1 MAQRLIVTHHSPD
14 LDAIASVWLLKR
26 FDSQDFA
33 DAKISFVD
41 PGETISPEVVKSLGF
56 EMDQVTHTDTG
67 LGKFDHHQPERAHQ
81 RICATSL
88 VYDHICEIQPDKK
101 DDQALAALSEYVT
114 NIDHFGEVHWPEASL
129 PRFAFTLPELIH
141 GLELLELH
149 DDDSQLHFG
158 FTCLDSAYA
167 TLKQFFKAH
176 DLLAEKAVRFELPI
190 GNCVAIET
198 ANDDV
203 IKLAQKQGVDLVIKK
218 DDHTGHVRIKARPD
232 TEFTLEALAEKV
244 KALEPDVNWY
254 YHPGGK
260 MLLNGSRKH
269 RHQNPSSLSLEQLI
283 TLTKETYD
291 T

>member
-1 MAQRLIVTHHSPD
+1 MIQRLLVTHHAPD
-14 LDAIASVWLLKR
+14 LDAISSVWILKR
-26 FDSQDFA
+26 FNSQDYA
-33 DAKISFVD
+33 DAKVAFVD
-41 PGETISPEVVKSLGF
+41 PGDTISVENAKALGF

-67 LGKFDHHQPERAHQ
+67 LGKFDHHQPDRAQQ

-88 VYDHICEIQPDKK
+88 VYDYICEIQPDKK
-101 DDQALAALSEYVT
+101 DDPALKSLVEYVT
-114 NIDHFGEVHWPEASL
+114 DIDHFGEVDWPESGL
-129 PRFAFTLPELIH
+129 PRYAFSLPELIH

-149 DDDSQLHFG
+149 NDDSQLHFG

-167 TLKQFFKAH
+167 VLKQFFKAH
-176 DLLAEKAVRFELPI
+176 EVLEEKAVRFELPI
-190 GNCVAIET
+190 GNCLAVES

-232 TEFTLEALAEKV
+232 TNFTLEALAEKV
-244 KALEPDVNWY
+244 KALEPDVSWY

-269 RHQNPSSLSLEQLI
+269 THQNPSQLSLQQLI
-283 TLTKETYD
+283 TLVKETYA
-291 T
+291 